1 MANPILEGLRGQPIT
16 SPTILNN
23 LPSYSPKSS
32 FNMSGLLAGLG
43 GALIGGIGS
52 IFSQHSQN
60 KFNAQQAALNR
71 QFIADENAKAFDR
84 NWNQMVYQNDY
95 NSPANQR
102 KLYEEAGINY
112 QNIVGGASGTSV
124 SKSGNAASPSGGA
137 STTAGAPLQME
148 WANNIA
154 NIGLIDA
161 QRKKTLAEAGAI
173 EHQNNLTDSQAGY
186 YGVLSAG
193 QELQNG
199 ITEKYGSLE
208 AFARVNNL
216 EADTAFKDAQRFLTY
231 TQDKLGQFD
240 LINLRPAQQADY
252 ISRVL
257 LANSQ
262 DLLNRANAAK
272 SDAERISILRQL
284 AWNIAYTKSAIALN
298 YQNIAES
305 RSRTLLNYGNY
316 GLIGKQGSLLDSQI
330 GLNNSLS
337 KESGSR
343 YELNLGAKN
352 LQDIHYNQAKSFN
365 DKVWNKSLF
374 NMQIKVDNDY
384 YRLMKRYHDS
394 EHQSF
399 WNSVDEFSNML
410 HFGASY
416 DFTPRGSGSPSVV
429 YLPPQ

>member
-1 MANPILEGLRGQPIT
+1 
-16 SPTILNN
+16 
-23 LPSYSPKSS
+23 
-32 FNMSGLLAGLG
+32 MSGLLAGVG

-112 QNIVGGASGTSV
+112 QNIVGGSSGTSV
-124 SKSGNAASPSGGA
+124 SKSGNAASPSGGSPTPA
-137 STTAGAPLQME
+137 AAPLQME

-216 EADTAFKDAQRFLTY
+216 ESSTALNDAQRFLTK

-240 LINLRPAQQADY
+240 LTNLKPAQQADY
-252 ISRVL
+252 LSRVFL
-257 LANSQ
+257 SNSQ
-262 DLLNRANAAK
+262 DLLNRAQAAK
-272 SDAERISILRQL
+272 TDQERKQIIQQM
-284 AWNIAYTKSAIALN
+284 ALN
-298 YQNIAES
+298 YAWTMSAIS
-305 RSRTLLNYGNY
+305 
-316 GLIGKQGSLLDSQI
+316 
-330 GLNNSLS
+330 LNNSKIADLRASSSERYAHIGLMAQQKDESWSRMNLNNWQS
-337 KESGSR
+337 KLFKIDYTISNLTAINVIDEINRSLEYKLQWWDRRLGNDFSSKSVTFFDELKEMVNINVGGYSGVSR
-343 YELNLGAKN
+343 NISGAATRPVVRGF
-352 LQDIHYNQAKSFN
+352 AK
-365 DKVWNKSLF
+365 
-374 NMQIKVDNDY
+374 
-384 YRLMKRYHDS
+384 
-394 EHQSF
+394 
-399 WNSVDEFSNML
+399 
-410 HFGASY
+410 
-416 DFTPRGSGSPSVV
+416 
-429 YLPPQ
+429 

>member
-1 MANPILEGLRGQPIT
+1 
-16 SPTILNN
+16 
-23 LPSYSPKSS
+23 
-32 FNMSGLLAGLG
+32 MSGLLAGLG

-84 NWNQMVYQNDY
+84 NWNQMLYQNDY

-137 STTAGAPLQME
+137 STPAAAPLQME

-173 EHQNNLTDSQAGY
+173 EHQNNLTDSQSGY
-186 YGVLSAG
+186 YSVLSAG
-193 QELQNG
+193 QQLQNG

-216 EADTAFKDAQRFLTY
+216 EADTAFKDAERFNVR
-231 TQDKLGQFD
+231 TQEKLANFD
-240 LINLRPAQQADY
+240 LTNLRPAQAADY
-252 ISRVL
+252 ISSVWL
-257 LANSQ
+257 KNSQ
-262 DLLNRANAAK
+262 DLVNRAVAAK
-272 SDAERISILRQL
+272 TDQERIRIEKMI
-284 AWNIAYTKSAIALN
+284 AFDIAYSIASTRAMNAQASYYRSASALN
-298 YQNIAES
+298 YANVGLVGSQQ
-305 RSRTLLNYGNY
+305 R
-316 GLIGKQGSLLDSQI
+316 LIGSQI
-330 GLNNSLS
+330 GLNSALHNESLS
-337 KESGSR
+337 RTILNKGRANIQNIEYNQQIR
-343 YELNLGAKN
+343 YYNQVFGKALRNFGLNLDNEYQSKGLRNREINGVMSDVWRFVDEISTHVPFTAGFN
-352 LQDIHYNQAKSFN
+352 GTYNFTPQQPHYN
-365 DKVWNKSLF
+365 
-374 NMQIKVDNDY
+374 
-384 YRLMKRYHDS
+384 
-394 EHQSF
+394 
-399 WNSVDEFSNML
+399 NS
-410 HFGASY
+410 
-416 DFTPRGSGSPSVV
+416 TPI

>member
-1 MANPILEGLRGQPIT
+1 
-16 SPTILNN
+16 
-23 LPSYSPKSS
+23 
-32 FNMSGLLAGLG
+32 MSGLLAGLG

-52 IFSQHSQN
+52 LFSQHSQN

-84 NWNQMVYQNDY
+84 NWNQMLYQNDY

-102 KLYEEAGINY
+102 KLYEDAGINY

-137 STTAGAPLQME
+137 STPAGAPLQME

-216 EADTAFKDAQRFLTY
+216 EADSAFKDAERMLIH

-240 LINLRPAQQADY
+240 LSNLKPLQQADY
-252 ISRVL
+252 IARIINTEIDGDYKKAL
-257 LANSQ
+257 T
-262 DLLNRANAAK
+262 AK
-272 SDAERISILRQL
+272 TDAERKEILSL
-284 AWNIAYTKSAIALN
+284 LSFKVAYTLSAIRLN
-298 YQNIAES
+298 NEQASYV
-305 RSRTLLNYGNY
+305 RSQKLKNFTEI
-316 GLIGKQGSLLDSQI
+316 GLINQQKDESWSRMNLNNWDSKLKHNQFNVFERAYKELYPRFEDAAKKGLRLKSMQLDKYIDKFDIYSGLD
-330 GLNNSLS
+330 GLN
-337 KESGSR
+337 
-343 YELNLGAKN
+343 
-352 LQDIHYNQAKSFN
+352 I
-365 DKVWNKSLF
+365 
-374 NMQIKVDNDY
+374 M
-384 YRLMKRYHDS
+384 
-394 EHQSF
+394 
-399 WNSVDEFSNML
+399 
-410 HFGASY
+410 
-416 DFTPRGSGSPSVV
+416 GSGYHSPSPEVTW
-429 YLPPQ
+429 PFR